1 MLTGMRETGPGY
13 ADQSTKR
20 MIARV
25 VGIVC
30 MGIALVLIGL
40 AIADF
45 FTPFNSDQFGAEP
58 TKFWMFFLA
67 LPFFIVGGIGLNAGF
82 MGAGVRYAAG
92 EVAPTAR
99 DTLDYLQAGDDDT
112 SCPHCG
118 ARNEP
123 GSAFCDNCG
132 QALTRTCSSCNHPN
146 AADAKFCAACGT
158 ALASG

>member
-25 VGIVC
+25 VGVVC
-30 MGIALVLIGL
+30 MGIALLLIGL
-40 AIADF
+40 ALADF
-45 FTPFNSDQFGAEP
+45 FAAMNSSQFGAEP
-58 TKFWMFFLA
+58 TRFWMFFLA
-67 LPFFIVGGIGLNAGF
+67 MPFFLIGGIGLNAGF
-82 MGAGVRYAAG
+82 MGAGARYAAG

-99 DTLDYLQAGDDDT
+99 DTLNYLQEDEEET

-118 ARNEP
+118 ARNEQ
-123 GSAFCDNCG
+123 GAAYCDNCG
-132 QALTRTCSSCNHPN
+132 QALRLSCPSCHHPN

>member
-1 MLTGMRETGPGY
+1 MLAGMRETGPGY
-13 ADQSTKR
+13 VDQGTKR

-40 AIADF
+40 AVADVAAA
-45 FTPFNSDQFGAEP
+45 FNSNSFGAEP
-58 TKFWMFFLA
+58 TKFWLFFLA
-67 LPFFIVGGIGLNAGF
+67 MPFFIVGGIGLNAGF
-82 MGAGVRYAAG
+82 MGAGVRYTAG

-99 DTLDYLQAGDDDT
+99 ETLDYLRSDEGES

-118 ARNEP
+118 ARNDP
-123 GSAFCDNCG
+123 GSAYCDNCG
-132 QALTRTCSSCNHPN
+132 QPLTRLCPSCKHPN

-158 ALASG
+158 ELAAG

>member
-1 MLTGMRETGPGY
+1 MLTGMSESGPGY
-13 ADQSTKR
+13 ADQGTKR

-30 MGIALVLIGL
+30 MGTALVLIGL

-45 FTPFNSDQFGAEP
+45 FAAFNSDEFGAEP
-58 TKFWMFFLA
+58 TRVWMFFVA

-82 MGAGVRYAAG
+82 MGAGARYVAG

-99 DTLDYLQAGDDDT
+99 DTLTYLGSGDEET

-123 GSAFCDNCG
+123 GSAYCDNCG
-132 QALTRTCSSCNHPN
+132 QPLTRACPSCKHPN
-146 AADAKFCAACGT
+146 TADAKFCAACGT
-158 ALASG
+158 SLG